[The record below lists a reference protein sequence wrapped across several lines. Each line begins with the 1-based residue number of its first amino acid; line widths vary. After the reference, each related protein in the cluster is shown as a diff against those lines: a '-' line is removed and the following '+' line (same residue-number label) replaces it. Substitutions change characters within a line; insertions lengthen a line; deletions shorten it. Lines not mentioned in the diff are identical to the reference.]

1 MDHLDE
7 KILDALRENSALSKR
22 KIAKSTGL
30 PLTTVFHRIKKMEK
44 EGIIKKYTIEV
55 DPEKLGLGICAYI
68 LVSIQ
73 QSSPDGQKYSQKE
86 IATYIKKMFANV
98 ESVAIVT
105 GDIDMIIKARFKSI
119 KELNSFLTAK
129 LRNVDG
135 VARTVTS
142 VVLEEV

>member
-1 MDHLDE
+1 MDQIDE
-7 KILDALRENSALSKR
+7 KILEELNENSALSKR
-22 KIAKSTGL
+22 KIAKRSGL

-44 EGIIKKYTIEV
+44 EGIIRKYTIEI
-55 DPEKLGLGICAYI
+55 DHEKLGFGICAYI

-73 QSSPDGQKYSQKE
+73 QNSPDGKKYSQKE

-98 ESVAIVT
+98 ESVSIVT

-119 KELNSFLTAK
+119 KELNSFLTSK

-135 VARTVTS
+135 VAKTVTS